1 MRKVL
6 FVFLLLI
13 GMGMLLQGCS
23 APTSSSQPTEVVAVV
38 AAADSLATPTSQ
50 PGGESV
56 ALEPTEAPA
65 AQDACVACH
74 SDQQRITDTAKPP
87 EDLEG
92 ESKGVG

>member
-13 GMGMLLQGCS
+13 GMGVLLQGCS
-23 APTSSSQPTEVVAVV
+23 GPTSSFQPTETVAVV
-38 AAADSLATPTSQ
+38 ETALSLATPTDQ

-56 ALEPTEAPA
+56 ALDPTEAA
-65 AQDACVACH
+65 VVQDACVACH
-74 SDQQRITDTAKPP
+74 SDKQRITDTAKPP
-87 EDLEG
+87 EDMES